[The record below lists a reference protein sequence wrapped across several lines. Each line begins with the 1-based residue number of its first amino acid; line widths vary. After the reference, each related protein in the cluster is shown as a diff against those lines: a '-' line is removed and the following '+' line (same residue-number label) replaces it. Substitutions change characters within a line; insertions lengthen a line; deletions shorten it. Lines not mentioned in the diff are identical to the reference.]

1 MNSEDVAKINKIKSD
16 RQLGHKFFHEKSS
29 IYRIFTE
36 MEKKTFTDGNLSKMH
51 KELIAIGISL
61 VNGCEPCL
69 EWHIKQAKDAGATDE
84 QIIEALEVGF
94 EMGIGPTT
102 VTARFAMK
110 VLQYYKK

>member
-1 MNSEDVAKINKIKSD
+1 
-16 RQLGHKFFHEKSS
+16 
-29 IYRIFTE
+29 
-36 MEKKTFTDGNLSKMH
+36 MH

-61 VNGCEPCL
+61 ITGCEPCL
-69 EWHIKQAKDAGATDE
+69 EWHIKQVKDARATDE

-94 EMGIGPTT
+94 EMGIGPAT